1 MMKLHLTTGTITYM
15 QGLKKE
21 HRDVKIGAMGQDAVL
36 YYESDSADSIF
47 SSRNSYDVQYTSGT
61 LDENNPTSMHF
72 IPVPDERKGPLHGHL
87 ADVNEILLGTRGVQ
101 SHRIGEA
108 LGEDAYIVLI
118 QWAQTSTY
126 NDFKQT
132 NSYKNY
138 LSTEA
143 LAKYRTAESLFH
155 KSISSKLYLP
165 LKDNEENPE
174 DEF

>member
-1 MMKLHLTTGTITYM
+1 M
-15 QGLKKE
+15 
-21 HRDVKIGAMGQDAVL
+21 
-36 YYESDSADSIF
+36 
-47 SSRNSYDVQYTSGT
+47 
-61 LDENNPTSMHF
+61 
-72 IPVPDERKGPLHGHL
+72 
-87 ADVNEILLGTRGVQ
+87 NEILLGTRGVQ

-108 LGEDAYIVLI
+108 LGEDAYIVVI

-165 LKDNEENPE
+165 LKDNEEDPE